1 MTHAHTKAGG
11 QAWEGRAARR
21 PLGGSTRT
29 TAGSSSTAQ
38 PLAARDPAAHGTPR
52 AQRGADEPTAC
63 LCPWLTPGLASRVK
77 RKRVFP
83 RSALYIFL
91 RSHVTPS
98 VPVRGGRH
106 VVQICRSLRESS
118 TDARPTGDGKARA
131 VRRGCK
137 SARVRQWLTRI
148 EREGSPPSCQID
160 SPSYFTTSGIGSHGA
175 YASESL
181 FSRRPHGRLGLAQ
194 EETPSVVSEE
204 VANDSS
210 SKPIRVFT
218 KHTPFFCL
226 RPGRYLAKS
235 PRYRRGR

>member
-1 MTHAHTKAGG
+1 
-11 QAWEGRAARR
+11 
-21 PLGGSTRT
+21 
-29 TAGSSSTAQ
+29 
-38 PLAARDPAAHGTPR
+38 
-52 AQRGADEPTAC
+52 
-63 LCPWLTPGLASRVK
+63 VK

-137 SARVRQWLTRI
+137 SARVRQWPTRI

-218 KHTPFFCL
+218 KYTPFFFSLPSALVNNNSTMSQDPYPVPWLSGLCPSTITVTVPL
-226 RPGRYLAKS
+226 ECSSKYGNK
-235 PRYRRGR
+235 YRILLCGSG